1 MAAVIMTWNL
11 PPMEQMEAY
20 QEKAKNEWIP
30 GVLKNPGLVE
40 WQAFRNPLKA
50 TPEVMAIAKFD
61 NLDSCLQYIR
71 SEFYDTV
78 TEEMKSMGCTC
89 MVVQIW
95 DASPVASEPLKPT
108 QA

>member
-1 MAAVIMTWNL
+1 MKLKILHLGKTSSRDVSSMVDEL
-11 PPMEQMEAY
+11 VKRMGRF
-20 QEKAKNEWIP
+20 AKC
-30 GVLKNPGLVE
+30 
-40 WQAFRNPLKA
+40 
-50 TPEVMAIAKFD
+50 EVMAIAKFD